1 MLEALFHNRMLHLG
15 LVLLTLLLSF
25 ALALMAVFGSIY
37 QSIAYLVF
45 LRVCFMFFLTGI
57 FGLLMAVDEQ
67 REHPR
72 LNKLYSLQLA
82 VLLFAVLLIPLA
94 AIFLTEF

>member
-15 LVLLTLLLSF
+15 LVLLTLMLSF

-37 QSIAYLVF
+37 QNIAYLVF
-45 LRVCFMFFLTGI
+45 LPVCFMFFLSGL

>member
-45 LRVCFMFFLTGI
+45 LPVCFMFFLSGL

-72 LNKLYSLQLA
+72 LNKLLLLV
-82 VLLFAVLLIPLA
+82 VLLFAVLLFRLA
-94 AIFLTEF
+94 LIFLTEF

>member
-45 LRVCFMFFLTGI
+45 LPVCFMFFL
-57 FGLLMAVDEQ
+57 
-67 REHPR
+67 
-72 LNKLYSLQLA
+72 
-82 VLLFAVLLIPLA
+82 
-94 AIFLTEF
+94 

>member
-37 QSIAYLVF
+37 QNIAYLVF
-45 LRVCFMFFLTGI
+45 FIGFI
-57 FGLLMAVDEQ
+57 WAVDGCRRATRASAPEQ
-67 REHPR
+67 T
-72 LNKLYSLQLA
+72 
-82 VLLFAVLLIPLA
+82 LFA
-94 AIFLTEF
+94 AIGGIVVCCVVDTVGGDFFDRILR

>member
-1 MLEALFHNRMLHLG
+1 MLEALFHNRTLHLG

-45 LRVCFMFFLTGI
+45 LPVCFMFFLSGL
-57 FGLLMAVDEQ
+57 FGLLIDVDKQ